1 MGGFTDFDPMGL
13 SDNVFNWMLGP
24 LGIKSVIDVG
34 CGKGVSTSEFKKK
47 GAHVLCVEG
56 SHDATSQSLLPAH
69 EVVEHDFA
77 RGPWWPSE
85 TFDAAWS
92 VEFLEHVGRPYMQ
105 NYLPIFKKAALLFV
119 TSSGW
124 GGWHHVEVHPHSW
137 WRHRFEAQGFVFS
150 EELTL
155 KVRLRLRGSW
165 PNACFCYAL
174 LVYLTLHLVAR
185 SSLCLQVRKMAAN
198 IHTNISQHIQHGM
211 RVFINPTVASLPN
224 HHHLF
229 AGNGCYGGSI
239 DNRKGGAPCKDADA
253 LPTDYIPLMDC
264 KPPKAPFVN
273 RLQFTVFEWM
283 CQRDERATYP
293 AQFKGTLP

>member
-1 MGGFTDFDPMGL
+1 LGGFTDFDPAGL

-56 SHDATSQSLLPAH
+56 SHDATSQSLLLAH

-85 TFDAAWS
+85 TYDAAWS

-155 KVRLRLRGSW
+155 KVRLRLRW
-165 PNACFCYAL
+165 PWPDACFCY
-174 LVYLTLHLVAR
+174 
-185 SSLCLQVRKMAAN
+185 S
-198 IHTNISQHIQHGM
+198 
-211 RVFINPTVASLPN
+211 
-224 HHHLF
+224 
-229 AGNGCYGGSI
+229 
-239 DNRKGGAPCKDADA
+239 DA
-253 LPTDYIPLMDC
+253 LTRFNPASCRAFLSVSAGAQDGCQHQCEHFAAHPAWHAGVH
-264 KPPKAPFVN
+264 KPDG
-273 RLQFTVFEWM
+273 RLSAEPPPPVRR
-283 CQRDERATYP
+283 QRLLWR
-293 AQFKGTLP
+293 LHR